1 MNIVLLANPLPDMF
15 GRQVL
20 RCVVCQ
26 LVQFRHENPCCVR
39 CKGLL
44 FTGERAFH
52 FGDAQTPSRP
62 VVVEKPINYDEF
74 VRKNVKKFRQMK
86 GFSQRQLSEC
96 LGSPR
101 TWISKIENGKVD
113 LTINSLERLSVAL
126 GVSVIELISDKKTAK
141 QCAIE
146 QEILSDA
153 FLVEIAPFVN
163 KLSRRDRLVFVAK
176 LKSLSDRNNSNKK
189 ERRGVKIAA

>member
-1 MNIVLLANPLPDMF
+1 MNIVLPANPLPDMF

-20 RCVVCQ
+20 RCAVCQ
-26 LVQFRHENPCCVR
+26 LVQFRRENPYCVR
-39 CKGLL
+39 CKQLL
-44 FTGERAFH
+44 FTNGRAFQ
-52 FGDAQTPSRP
+52 FGDTPTASCP
-62 VVVEKPINYDEF
+62 VVVDKPINHNEF
-74 VRKNVKKFRQMK
+74 VRKNVKKFRQFK

-96 LGSPR
+96 VGSPR

-126 GVSVIELISDKKTAK
+126 GVSVIELISDNKTAA
-141 QCAIE
+141 QRAIE

-163 KLSRRDRLVFVAK
+163 KLSRRDRLVFMAK
-176 LKSLSDRNNSNKK
+176 LQSLSDRNNSSK
-189 ERRGVKIAA
+189 ERGGVKIAA